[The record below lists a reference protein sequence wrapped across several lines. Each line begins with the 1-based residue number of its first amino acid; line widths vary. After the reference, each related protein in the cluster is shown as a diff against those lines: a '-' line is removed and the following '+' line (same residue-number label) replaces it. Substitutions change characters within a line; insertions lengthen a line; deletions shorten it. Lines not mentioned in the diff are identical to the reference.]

1 MLENTNSLIANSK
14 LSSELSFENFL
25 DIVLM
30 LEVEYPDFYQ
40 SIRDTA
46 INVYGVS
53 FIVPV
58 R

>member
-14 LSSELSFENFL
+14 QSSDLTFENFL
-25 DIVLM
+25 DIVVM
-30 LEVEYPDFYQ
+30 LEEKYPDFYQ
-40 SIRDTA
+40 NIRDTA

-53 FIVPV
+53 FIVPA

>member
-14 LSSELSFENFL
+14 QSSDLTFENFL
-25 DIVLM
+25 DIVQI

-40 SIRDTA
+40 NIRDTA
-46 INVYGVS
+46 INVFGVS